1 MNQNNFLKKSVEEI
15 CKCLQ
20 RKQVKLQ
27 DIVMHVKVQLSN
39 KTYSEDLLNGK
50 EDHILPILDIISE
63 SYEIKNH
70 QMCCKAID
78 LIDKLFLYQSIKPV
92 NVTYKG
98 TECQLI
104 IIITELLT
112 SLFKYQITPMNLYI
126 AKCLTTIIDKHSQT
140 LSSQHVLLIFNTMYD
155 MYVITPENDLNNG
168 AYQMC
173 IGRMIDIIT
182 SLMSKKT
189 ELNGEFSKGNIQQ
202 GMTLFQSFI
211 VINVI
216 AFTFMG

>member
-78 LIDKLFLYQSIKPV
+78 LIIHKGIKGEIY
-92 NVTYKG
+92 NVG
-98 TECQLI
+98 TNNE
-104 IIITELLT
+104 
-112 SLFKYQITPMNLYI
+112 FKN
-126 AKCLTTIIDKHSQT
+126 KEIIDK
-140 LSSQHVLLIFNTMYD
+140 VL
-155 MYVITPENDLNNG
+155 
-168 AYQMC
+168 
-173 IGRMIDIIT
+173 
-182 SLMSKKT
+182 T
-189 ELNGEFSKGNIQQ
+189 ELKIDKYKFTYINGRVYDDKRYSLNCDKIKNELDWQIESNFTSSFKETVYWFKTNINWIK
-202 GMTLFQSFI
+202 MMLDKK
-211 VINVI
+211 
-216 AFTFMG
+216 